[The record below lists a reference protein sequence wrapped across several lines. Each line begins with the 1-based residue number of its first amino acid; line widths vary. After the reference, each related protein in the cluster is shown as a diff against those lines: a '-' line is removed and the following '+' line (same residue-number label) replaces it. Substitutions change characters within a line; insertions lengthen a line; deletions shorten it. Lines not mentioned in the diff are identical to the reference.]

1 MDLFSLFAKIS
12 LDTSEYDNG
21 LDTAAKKLH
30 EVGKSMS
37 DTGKTL
43 TKWVTAPVA
52 GLGTAIIKTGAD
64 YEAGMS
70 KVQAISGATAAD
82 IAMLGDEAMRM
93 AAQTKFS
100 TSESAEAYQYMA
112 MAGWDAQQMVD
123 GLSGI
128 MLLAS
133 ASGESL
139 ASTSD
144 IVTDALTAFGLKASD
159 SGRFADVLA
168 AASNSANTN
177 VSMLG
182 ESFKYVAPV
191 AGAMGYSVEDV
202 SVALGLMANSG
213 IKASQAGTSLRT
225 AITNMAAPTSNMTA
239 VMKEYGISLTDADG
253 NMLSFAEIM
262 GVLRDRMGGLDEAT
276 QAAAASQLFGK
287 EAMSGM
293 LAIINAAPEDFNK
306 LTEAINNSS
315 GTTEE
320 MAAIMNDN
328 AAGAMAMLSSA
339 INVLF
344 TNLSEFLIPA
354 FTEIVRKATE
364 VVNWFNQLD
373 AGTQQ
378 LILTIA
384 GIAAVVG
391 PVLIVVGKIVSAI
404 GTIASGIGGLIGVI
418 GKAGTAVKGLF
429 AILAANPIAAVIAA
443 VAALAAGIIVLWNTN
458 EDFRNAVGAIWE
470 AIKGFFVGAWEAI
483 KAAWESAGEFFGG
496 IVNGIKGVFEGIGEF
511 LGGLFTAAWE
521 MVQGAWD
528 AAVGFFTG
536 IWDGIQGVFSVVA
549 DVLGGF
555 FSAAWNAIKAVWDT
569 VVGVFQG
576 IADEIHA
583 AFEAV
588 TGFLGDAFSAAWDL
602 ISGVWDAAVDF
613 FSGVWEGISGVFSSV
628 AEWFGGIFS
637 EAWEA
642 VTSAWDGVTE
652 FFSGVWEDITGVFSN
667 VWDTFL
673 EIGEN
678 IVNGIK
684 EGISNIW
691 GSFTGWVKE
700 KFDGFVGGVK
710 NLLGIHSPSTEFA
723 EIGKYIIDGLMGGMN
738 DKDNALSNQAAA
750 TIEVLVGAF
759 GGMTNMFSSI
769 GNNAMNALSGSLG
782 NAISGLQNRVASL
795 MTGIANA
802 AKAALKIHSPS
813 KVFAGIGENMALGLA
828 AGWEDQYSSIKRQI
842 ENGMSFAPV
851 SVGVTGN
858 YTGTYGSMGQPRQ
871 DPVSRGGDTFNFY
884 SPKALDPVSAAR
896 EMRKAKQQM
905 ALGYV

>member
-12 LDTSEYDNG
+12 LDTSEYDKG

-82 IAMLGDEAMRM
+82 MAMLGDEAMRM

-144 IVTDALTAFGLKASD
+144 IVTDALTAFGLKAGN

-239 VMKEYGISLTDADG
+239 VMEEYGISLTDADG

-443 VAALAAGIIVLWNTN
+443 VAALAAGIVVLWNTN

-496 IVNGIKGVFEGIGEF
+496 IIDGIKGAFEGIGEF

-521 MVQGAWD
+521 AVKGAWE
-528 AAVGFFTG
+528 AAVDFFSG
-536 IWDGIQGVFSVVA
+536 VWAGIQGVFSAVA

-555 FSAAWNAIKAVWDT
+555 FSAAWEAVTAIWSAAVSFFT
-569 VVGVFQG
+569 EIGNG
-576 IADEIHA
+576 IQSV
-583 AFEAV
+583 FEAV
-588 TGFLGDAFSAAWDL
+588 TGFLGDVFSAAWD
-602 ISGVWDAAVDF
+602 AV
-613 FSGVWEGISGVFSSV
+613 SGVWEAATGF
-628 AEWFGGIFS
+628 FGGIWDNIKVTAS
-637 EAWEA
+637 KAADSIGGSLKKAWEA
-642 VTSAWDGVTE
+642 VKGVWNGAVS
-652 FFSGVWEDITGVFSN
+652 FFSGIAGN
-667 VWDTFL
+667 IINTFTSL
-673 EIGEN
+673 PSKFLSIGGD
-678 IVNGIK
+678 IVNGLK
-684 EGISNIW
+684 NGIANAWS
-691 GSFTGWVKE
+691 SFIGWLNDK
-700 KFDGFVGGVK
+700 VGGIVNGVK
-710 NLLGIHSPSTEFA
+710 AMLGIHSPST
-723 EIGKYIIDGLMGGMN
+723 
-738 DKDNALSNQAAA
+738 
-750 TIEVLVGAF
+750 
-759 GGMTNMFSSI
+759 
-769 GNNAMNALSGSLG
+769 
-782 NAISGLQNRVASL
+782 
-795 MTGIANA
+795 
-802 AKAALKIHSPS
+802 
-813 KVFAGIGENMALGLA
+813 VFAGIGENMALGLA
-828 AGWEDQYSSIKRQI
+828 AGWDDQYSGIKRQI
-842 ENGMSFAPV
+842 ENGLSFAPV

-858 YTGTYGSMGQPRQ
+858 YTRTDGGIGGQAPQ
-871 DPVSRGGDTFNFY
+871 NPVSRGGDTFNFY

-896 EMRKAKQQM
+896 EMRKARQQM

>member
-12 LDTSEYDNG
+12 LDTSEYDKG

-82 IAMLGDEAMRM
+82 MAMLGDEAMRM

-202 SVALGLMANSG
+202 SIALGLMANSG

-239 VMKEYGISLTDADG
+239 VMEEYGISLTDADG

-306 LTEAINNSS
+306 LTDAINNSS

-418 GKAGTAVKGLF
+418 GKAGTAVKWLF

-443 VAALAAGIIVLWNTN
+443 VAALVAGIIVLWNTN

-483 KAAWESAGEFFGG
+483 KAAWESAGDFFGS
-496 IVNGIKGVFEGIGEF
+496 IIDGIKGSFEGIGEF
-511 LGGLFTAAWE
+511 LGGLFTSAWE
-521 MVQGAWD
+521 LVQGAWD
-528 AAVGFFTG
+528 VAVGFFTEIG
-536 IWDGIQGVFSVVA
+536 NGIQSVFESV
-549 DVLGGF
+549 
-555 FSAAWNAIKAVWDT
+555 SS
-569 VVGVFQG
+569 
-576 IADEIHA
+576 
-583 AFEAV
+583 
-588 TGFLGDAFSAAWDL
+588 FLGEAFSAAWDVV
-602 ISGVWDAAVDF
+602 SGIWEAATDF
-613 FSGVWEGISGVFSSV
+613 
-628 AEWFGGIFS
+628 FGGIWDNIKGTAS
-637 EAWEA
+637 KAADSISVALKKAWEA
-642 VTSAWDGVTE
+642 VKVAWNGAIS
-652 FFSGVWEDITGVFSN
+652 FFTGISGKIVGAFTDLPSK
-667 VWDTFL
+667 FL
-673 EIGEN
+673 SIGGN

-684 EGISNIW
+684 NGIANAW
-691 GSFTGWVKE
+691 NSFIGWLNDK
-700 KFDGFVGGVK
+700 VGGIVSGVK
-710 NLLGIHSPSTEFA
+710 NMLGIHSPST
-723 EIGKYIIDGLMGGMN
+723 
-738 DKDNALSNQAAA
+738 
-750 TIEVLVGAF
+750 
-759 GGMTNMFSSI
+759 
-769 GNNAMNALSGSLG
+769 
-782 NAISGLQNRVASL
+782 
-795 MTGIANA
+795 
-802 AKAALKIHSPS
+802 
-813 KVFAGIGENMALGLA
+813 VFAGIGENMALGLA
-828 AGWEDQYSSIKRQI
+828 AGWEDQYSGIKRQI

-851 SVGVTGN
+851 SVGVTGD
-858 YTGTYGSMGQPRQ
+858 YTGTYGSMKQTKQ
-871 DPVSRGGDTFNFY
+871 NLVSRGGDTFNFY

>member
-12 LDTSEYDNG
+12 LDTSEYDKG

-306 LTEAINNSS
+306 LTDAINNSS

-328 AAGAMAMLSSA
+328 AAGSMAMLSSA

-384 GIAAVVG
+384 GIAAVAG

-404 GTIASGIGGLIGVI
+404 GTIVSGIGGLIGVI
-418 GKAGTAVKGLF
+418 GKAGTAVSTIGSVAGTVIGAIISGLQ
-429 AILAANPIAAVIAA
+429 ALWAAMLANPFTAIIAIVGAL
-443 VAALAAGIIVLWNTN
+443 VAALVVLWNTN

-496 IVNGIKGVFEGIGEF
+496 IVNGIKGAFEGIGEF

-521 MVQGAWD
+521 MVRGAWD
-528 AAVGFFTG
+528 VAVGFFTEIG
-536 IWDGIQGVFSVVA
+536 TGIQSV
-549 DVLGGF
+549 
-555 FSAAWNAIKAVWDT
+555 
-569 VVGVFQG
+569 
-576 IADEIHA
+576 
-583 AFEAV
+583 FEAV
-588 TGFLGDAFSAAWDL
+588 SSFLGEAFSAAWDVV
-602 ISGVWDAAVDF
+602 SGIWEAATGF
-613 FSGVWEGISGVFSSV
+613 
-628 AEWFGGIFS
+628 FGGIWDNIKGTAS
-637 EAWEA
+637 KAADSIGGALKKAWEA
-642 VTSAWDGVTE
+642 VKGAWNGAIS
-652 FFSGVWEDITGVFSN
+652 FFTGIAGKIVG
-667 VWDTFL
+667 TFTDL
-673 EIGEN
+673 PSKFLSIGSN

-684 EGISNIW
+684 NGISNAW
-691 GSFTGWVKE
+691 SSFMNWLNGK
-700 KFDGFVGGVK
+700 VGGIVQGVK
-710 NLLGIHSPSTEFA
+710 NMLGIHSPST
-723 EIGKYIIDGLMGGMN
+723 
-738 DKDNALSNQAAA
+738 
-750 TIEVLVGAF
+750 
-759 GGMTNMFSSI
+759 
-769 GNNAMNALSGSLG
+769 
-782 NAISGLQNRVASL
+782 
-795 MTGIANA
+795 
-802 AKAALKIHSPS
+802 
-813 KVFAGIGENMALGLA
+813 VFAGIGENMALGLA

>member
-12 LDTSEYDNG
+12 LDTSEYDKG

-82 IAMLGDEAMRM
+82 MAMLGDEAMRM

-144 IVTDALTAFGLKASD
+144 IVTDALTAFGLKAGD

-239 VMKEYGISLTDADG
+239 VMEEYGISLTDADG

-443 VAALAAGIIVLWNTN
+443 VAALAAGIVVLWNTN

-496 IVNGIKGVFEGIGEF
+496 IIDGIKGAFEGIGEF

-521 MVQGAWD
+521 AVKGAGE
-528 AAVGFFTG
+528 AAVDFFSG
-536 IWDGIQGVFSVVA
+536 VWAGIQGVFSAVA

-555 FSAAWNAIKAVWDT
+555 FSAAWEAVTAIWSAAVSFFT
-569 VVGVFQG
+569 EIGNG
-576 IADEIHA
+576 IQSV
-583 AFEAV
+583 FEAV
-588 TGFLGDAFSAAWDL
+588 TGFLGDVFSAAWD
-602 ISGVWDAAVDF
+602 AV
-613 FSGVWEGISGVFSSV
+613 SGVWEAATGF
-628 AEWFGGIFS
+628 FGGIWDNIKVTAS
-637 EAWEA
+637 KAADSIGGSLKKAWEA
-642 VTSAWDGVTE
+642 VKGVWNGAVS
-652 FFSGVWEDITGVFSN
+652 FFSGIAGN
-667 VWDTFL
+667 IINTFTSL
-673 EIGEN
+673 PSKFLSIGGD
-678 IVNGIK
+678 IVNGLK
-684 EGISNIW
+684 NGIANAWS
-691 GSFTGWVKE
+691 SFIGWLNDK
-700 KFDGFVGGVK
+700 VGGIVNGVK
-710 NLLGIHSPSTEFA
+710 AMLGIHSPST
-723 EIGKYIIDGLMGGMN
+723 
-738 DKDNALSNQAAA
+738 
-750 TIEVLVGAF
+750 
-759 GGMTNMFSSI
+759 
-769 GNNAMNALSGSLG
+769 
-782 NAISGLQNRVASL
+782 
-795 MTGIANA
+795 
-802 AKAALKIHSPS
+802 
-813 KVFAGIGENMALGLA
+813 VFAGIGENMALGLA
-828 AGWEDQYSSIKRQI
+828 AGWDDQYSGIKRQI
-842 ENGMSFAPV
+842 ENGLSFAPV

-858 YTGTYGSMGQPRQ
+858 YTRTDGGIGGQAPQ
-871 DPVSRGGDTFNFY
+871 NPVSRGGDTFNFY

-896 EMRKAKQQM
+896 EMRKARQQM

>member
-12 LDTSEYDNG
+12 LDTSEYDKG

-30 EVGKSMS
+30 EVGKSMF

-64 YEAGMS
+64 YEASMS

-82 IAMLGDEAMRM
+82 MAMLGDEAMRM

-144 IVTDALTAFGLKASD
+144 IVTDALTAFGLKAGD

-182 ESFKYVAPV
+182 ESFKYVAPM
-191 AGAMGYSVEDV
+191 AGALGYSVEDT
-202 SVALGLMANSG
+202 SIALGLMANSG
-213 IKASQAGTSLRT
+213 IKSSQAGTTLRSALTRLISPSKDAAT
-225 AITNMAAPTSNMTA
+225 AME
-239 VMKEYGISLTDADG
+239 EYGISMQNTDGSTKTLMEVMEMLRGSFGDMGIEITTADG
-253 NMLSFAEIM
+253 ELKNYSQIMEEVKTKTGEGSSELDRLAAISKIFGQEAMPGMLS
-262 GVLRDRMGGLDEAT
+262 
-276 QAAAASQLFGK
+276 
-287 EAMSGM
+287 
-293 LAIINAAPEDFNK
+293 IIQSAPEDFNK
-306 LTEAINNSS
+306 LTEAIYNSS

-373 AGTQQ
+373 AGTQH

-443 VAALAAGIIVLWNTN
+443 VAALAAGIVVLWNTN

-483 KAAWESAGEFFGG
+483 KAAWESAGDFFGG
-496 IVNGIKGVFEGIGEF
+496 IIDGIKGAFEGIGEF
-511 LGGLFTAAWE
+511 LGGLFTSAWE
-521 MVQGAWD
+521 LVQGAWNV
-528 AAVGFFTG
+528 AVGFFTEIG
-536 IWDGIQGVFSVVA
+536 NGIQSV
-549 DVLGGF
+549 
-555 FSAAWNAIKAVWDT
+555 
-569 VVGVFQG
+569 
-576 IADEIHA
+576 
-583 AFEAV
+583 FEAV
-588 TGFLGDAFSAAWDL
+588 TGFLGDVFSAAWD
-602 ISGVWDAAVDF
+602 VV
-613 FSGVWEGISGVFSSV
+613 SGVWEAATGF
-628 AEWFGGIFS
+628 FGGIWDNIKGTAS
-637 EAWEA
+637 KAADSIGGSLKKAWEA
-642 VTSAWDGVTE
+642 VKGVWNGAVS
-652 FFSGVWEDITGVFSN
+652 FFSGIAGN
-667 VWDTFL
+667 IINTFTSL
-673 EIGEN
+673 PSKFLSVGGD
-678 IVNGIK
+678 IVNGLK
-684 EGISNIW
+684 NGIANAWS
-691 GSFTGWVKE
+691 SFIGWLNDK
-700 KFDGFVGGVK
+700 VGGIVNGVK
-710 NLLGIHSPSTEFA
+710 AMLGIHSPST
-723 EIGKYIIDGLMGGMN
+723 
-738 DKDNALSNQAAA
+738 
-750 TIEVLVGAF
+750 
-759 GGMTNMFSSI
+759 
-769 GNNAMNALSGSLG
+769 
-782 NAISGLQNRVASL
+782 
-795 MTGIANA
+795 
-802 AKAALKIHSPS
+802 
-813 KVFAGIGENMALGLA
+813 VFAGIGENMALGLA
-828 AGWEDQYSSIKRQI
+828 AGWEDQYSSIKKKI
-842 ENGMSFAPV
+842 EGGMDFAPV

-858 YTGTYGSMGQPRQ
+858 YTGTYGGMGGQTPQ
-871 DPVSRGGDTFNFY
+871 NPVSRGGDTFNFY

>member
-12 LDTSEYDNG
+12 LDTSEYDKG

-82 IAMLGDEAMRM
+82 MAMLGDEAMRM

-144 IVTDALTAFGLKASD
+144 IVTDALTAFGLKAED

-404 GTIASGIGGLIGVI
+404 GTIASGIGALIGVI

-443 VAALAAGIIVLWNTN
+443 VAALAAGIVVLWNTN

-483 KAAWESAGEFFGG
+483 KAAWESAGDFFGG
-496 IVNGIKGVFEGIGEF
+496 IIDGIKGAFEGIGEF
-511 LGGLFTAAWE
+511 LGGLFTSAWE
-521 MVQGAWD
+521 LVHGAWD
-528 AAVGFFTG
+528 VAVGFFTEIG
-536 IWDGIQGVFSVVA
+536 TGIQSV
-549 DVLGGF
+549 
-555 FSAAWNAIKAVWDT
+555 
-569 VVGVFQG
+569 
-576 IADEIHA
+576 
-583 AFEAV
+583 FEAV
-588 TGFLGDAFSAAWDL
+588 SSFLGEAFSAAWD
-602 ISGVWDAAVDF
+602 VV
-613 FSGVWEGISGVFSSV
+613 SGVWEAATGF
-628 AEWFGGIFS
+628 FGGIWDNIKGAAS
-637 EAWEA
+637 KAADSIGGALKKAWEA
-642 VTSAWDGVTE
+642 VKGVWNGAVS
-652 FFSGVWEDITGVFSN
+652 FFSGIAGN
-667 VWDTFL
+667 IINTFTSL
-673 EIGEN
+673 PSKFLSIGGD
-678 IVNGIK
+678 IVNGLK
-684 EGISNIW
+684 NGITNAWS
-691 GSFTGWVKE
+691 SFIGWLNDK
-700 KFDGFVGGVK
+700 VGGIVNGVK
-710 NLLGIHSPSTEFA
+710 AMLGIHSPST
-723 EIGKYIIDGLMGGMN
+723 
-738 DKDNALSNQAAA
+738 
-750 TIEVLVGAF
+750 
-759 GGMTNMFSSI
+759 
-769 GNNAMNALSGSLG
+769 
-782 NAISGLQNRVASL
+782 
-795 MTGIANA
+795 
-802 AKAALKIHSPS
+802 
-813 KVFAGIGENMALGLA
+813 VFAGIGENMALGLA
-828 AGWEDQYSSIKRQI
+828 AGWEDQYSSIKRKI
-842 ENGMSFAPV
+842 EGGMDFAPV
-851 SVGVTGN
+851 SVGVTGS
-858 YTGTYGSMGQPRQ
+858 YTGAYAGQAQ
-871 DPVSRGGDTFNFY
+871 QNLASRGGDTFNFY

>member
-1 MDLFSLFAKIS
+1 MDLFSLFARIS
-12 LDTSEYDNG
+12 LDTSEYDKG

-82 IAMLGDEAMRM
+82 MAMLGDEAMRM

-202 SVALGLMANSG
+202 SIALGLMANSG

-239 VMKEYGISLTDADG
+239 VMEEYGISLTDADG

-306 LTEAINNSS
+306 LTDAINNSS

-429 AILAANPIAAVIAA
+429 AILAAIPIAAVIAA
-443 VAALAAGIIVLWNTN
+443 VAALAAGIVVLWNTN

-483 KAAWESAGEFFGG
+483 KAAWGSAGDFFGG
-496 IVNGIKGVFEGIGEF
+496 IIDGIKGAFEGVGEF

-521 MVQGAWD
+521 MVRGAWD
-528 AAVGFFTG
+528 VAVGFFTEIG
-536 IWDGIQGVFSVVA
+536 NGIQSV
-549 DVLGGF
+549 
-555 FSAAWNAIKAVWDT
+555 
-569 VVGVFQG
+569 
-576 IADEIHA
+576 
-583 AFEAV
+583 FEAV
-588 TGFLGDAFSAAWDL
+588 SSFLGEAFSTAWEL
-602 ISGVWDAAVDF
+602 ISGIWSAAVDF
-613 FSGVWEGISGVFSSV
+613 FSGVWEGISGVFGSV
-628 AEWFGGIFS
+628 VEFFDGIFS
-637 EAWEA
+637 EAWNA
-642 VTSAWDGVTE
+642 ITSVWDGATE
-652 FFSGVWEDITGVFSN
+652 FFGGVWESITGVFSN
-667 VWDTFL
+667 VWDHFL
-673 EIGEN
+673 SIGSD

-684 EGISNIW
+684 DGIAGAW
-691 GSFTGWVKE
+691 GSFWSWLSGK
-700 KFDGFVGGVK
+700 VGGIVDGVK
-710 NLLGIHSPSTEFA
+710 SMLGIHSPST
-723 EIGKYIIDGLMGGMN
+723 
-738 DKDNALSNQAAA
+738 
-750 TIEVLVGAF
+750 
-759 GGMTNMFSSI
+759 
-769 GNNAMNALSGSLG
+769 
-782 NAISGLQNRVASL
+782 
-795 MTGIANA
+795 
-802 AKAALKIHSPS
+802 
-813 KVFAGIGENMALGLA
+813 VFAGIGENMALGLA
-828 AGWEDQYSSIKRQI
+828 AGWNDQYSSIKRKI
-842 ENGMSFAPV
+842 EGGMNFAPV
-851 SVGVTGN
+851 SMGVTGN
-858 YTGTYGSMGQPRQ
+858 YTGTYSGMGQTQ
-871 DPVSRGGDTFNFY
+871 QNHLSRGGDTFNFY

-896 EMRKAKQQM
+896 EMHKAKQRM
-905 ALGYV
+905 ALVYV

>member
-12 LDTSEYDNG
+12 LDTSEYDKG

-82 IAMLGDEAMRM
+82 MAMLGDEAMRM

-144 IVTDALTAFGLKASD
+144 IVTDALTAFGLKAGD

-239 VMKEYGISLTDADG
+239 VMEEYGISLTDADG

-443 VAALAAGIIVLWNTN
+443 VAALAAGIVVLWNTN

-496 IVNGIKGVFEGIGEF
+496 IIDGIKGAFEGIGEF

-521 MVQGAWD
+521 AVKGAWE
-528 AAVGFFTG
+528 AAVDFFSG
-536 IWDGIQGVFSVVA
+536 VWAGIQGVFSAVA

-555 FSAAWNAIKAVWDT
+555 FSAAWEAVTAIWSAAVSFFT
-569 VVGVFQG
+569 EIGNG
-576 IADEIHA
+576 IQSV
-583 AFEAV
+583 FEAV
-588 TGFLGDAFSAAWDL
+588 TGFLGDVFSAAWD
-602 ISGVWDAAVDF
+602 AV
-613 FSGVWEGISGVFSSV
+613 SGVWEAATGF
-628 AEWFGGIFS
+628 FGGIWDNIKVTAS
-637 EAWEA
+637 KAADSIGGSLKKAWEA
-642 VTSAWDGVTE
+642 VKGVWNGAVS
-652 FFSGVWEDITGVFSN
+652 FFSGIAGN
-667 VWDTFL
+667 IINTFTSL
-673 EIGEN
+673 PSKFLSIGGD
-678 IVNGIK
+678 IVNGLK
-684 EGISNIW
+684 NGIANAWS
-691 GSFTGWVKE
+691 SFIGWLNDK
-700 KFDGFVGGVK
+700 VGGIVNGVK
-710 NLLGIHSPSTEFA
+710 AMLGIHSPST
-723 EIGKYIIDGLMGGMN
+723 
-738 DKDNALSNQAAA
+738 
-750 TIEVLVGAF
+750 
-759 GGMTNMFSSI
+759 
-769 GNNAMNALSGSLG
+769 
-782 NAISGLQNRVASL
+782 
-795 MTGIANA
+795 
-802 AKAALKIHSPS
+802 
-813 KVFAGIGENMALGLA
+813 VFAGIGENMALGLA
-828 AGWEDQYSSIKRQI
+828 AGWDDQYSGIKRQI
-842 ENGMSFAPV
+842 ENGLSFAPV

-858 YTGTYGSMGQPRQ
+858 YTRTDGGIGGQAPQ
-871 DPVSRGGDTFNFY
+871 NPVSRGGDTFNFY

-896 EMRKAKQQM
+896 EMRKARQQM

>member
-12 LDTSEYDNG
+12 LDTSEYDKG
-21 LDTAAKKLH
+21 LDTAAEKLH

-82 IAMLGDEAMRM
+82 MAMLGDEAMRM

-191 AGAMGYSVEDV
+191 AEAMGYSVEDV
-202 SVALGLMANSG
+202 SIALGLMANSG

-306 LTEAINNSS
+306 LTESINNSS

-320 MAAIMNDN
+320 MAAIMNGN

-373 AGTQQ
+373 AGIQQ

-418 GKAGTAVKGLF
+418 GKSGTAVKGLF

-443 VAALAAGIIVLWNTN
+443 VAALAAGIVVLWNTN
-458 EDFRNAVGAIWE
+458 EDFRNAVGSIWE

-483 KAAWESAGEFFGG
+483 KAAWESAGDFFGG
-496 IVNGIKGVFEGIGEF
+496 IIDGIKGAFEGVGEF

-521 MVQGAWD
+521 MVRGAWD
-528 AAVGFFTG
+528 VAVGFFTEIG
-536 IWDGIQGVFSVVA
+536 NGIQSV
-549 DVLGGF
+549 
-555 FSAAWNAIKAVWDT
+555 
-569 VVGVFQG
+569 
-576 IADEIHA
+576 
-583 AFEAV
+583 FEAV
-588 TGFLGDAFSAAWDL
+588 SSFLGEAFSAAWDVV
-602 ISGVWDAAVDF
+602 SGIWEAATGF
-613 FSGVWEGISGVFSSV
+613 
-628 AEWFGGIFS
+628 FGGIWDNIKGTAS
-637 EAWEA
+637 KAADSIGGALKKAWEA
-642 VTSAWDGVTE
+642 VKGAWNGAIS
-652 FFSGVWEDITGVFSN
+652 FFTGIAGKIVG
-667 VWDTFL
+667 TFTDL
-673 EIGEN
+673 PSKFLSIGGN

-684 EGISNIW
+684 NGIANAW
-691 GSFTGWVKE
+691 NSFIGWLNDK
-700 KFDGFVGGVK
+700 VGGIVSGVK
-710 NLLGIHSPSTEFA
+710 NMLGIHSPST
-723 EIGKYIIDGLMGGMN
+723 
-738 DKDNALSNQAAA
+738 
-750 TIEVLVGAF
+750 
-759 GGMTNMFSSI
+759 
-769 GNNAMNALSGSLG
+769 
-782 NAISGLQNRVASL
+782 
-795 MTGIANA
+795 
-802 AKAALKIHSPS
+802 
-813 KVFAGIGENMALGLA
+813 VFAGIGENMALGLA
-828 AGWEDQYSSIKRQI
+828 AGWEDKYSSIKRKI
-842 ENGMSFAPV
+842 EGGMDFAPV
-851 SVGVTGN
+851 FVGVTGN
-858 YTGTYGSMGQPRQ
+858 YTGTYGGMGGQTPQ
-871 DPVSRGGDTFNFY
+871 NPVSRGGDTFNFY

>member
-1 MDLFSLFAKIS
+1 LDLFSLFARIS
-12 LDTSEYDNG
+12 LDTSEYDKG

-82 IAMLGDEAMRM
+82 MAMLGDEAMRM

-202 SVALGLMANSG
+202 SIALGLMANSG

-239 VMKEYGISLTDADG
+239 VMEEYGISLTDADG

-306 LTEAINNSS
+306 LTDAINNSS

-443 VAALAAGIIVLWNTN
+443 VAALAAGIVVLWNTN

-483 KAAWESAGEFFGG
+483 KAAWGSAGDFFGG
-496 IVNGIKGVFEGIGEF
+496 IIDGIKGAFEGVGEF

-521 MVQGAWD
+521 MVRGAWD
-528 AAVGFFTG
+528 VAVGFFTEIG
-536 IWDGIQGVFSVVA
+536 NGIQSV
-549 DVLGGF
+549 
-555 FSAAWNAIKAVWDT
+555 
-569 VVGVFQG
+569 
-576 IADEIHA
+576 
-583 AFEAV
+583 FEAV
-588 TGFLGDAFSAAWDL
+588 SSFLGEAFSTAWEL
-602 ISGVWDAAVDF
+602 ISGIWSAAVDF
-613 FSGVWEGISGVFSSV
+613 FSGVWEGISGVFGSV
-628 AEWFGGIFS
+628 VEFFDGIFS
-637 EAWEA
+637 EAWNA
-642 VTSAWDGVTE
+642 ITSVWDGATE
-652 FFSGVWEDITGVFSN
+652 FFGGVWESITGVFSN
-667 VWDTFL
+667 VWDHFL
-673 EIGEN
+673 SIGSD

-684 EGISNIW
+684 DGIAGAW
-691 GSFTGWVKE
+691 GSFWSWLSGK
-700 KFDGFVGGVK
+700 VGGIVDGVK
-710 NLLGIHSPSTEFA
+710 SMLGIHSPST
-723 EIGKYIIDGLMGGMN
+723 
-738 DKDNALSNQAAA
+738 
-750 TIEVLVGAF
+750 
-759 GGMTNMFSSI
+759 
-769 GNNAMNALSGSLG
+769 
-782 NAISGLQNRVASL
+782 
-795 MTGIANA
+795 
-802 AKAALKIHSPS
+802 
-813 KVFAGIGENMALGLA
+813 VFAGIGENMALGLA
-828 AGWEDQYSSIKRQI
+828 AGWNDQYSSIKRKI
-842 ENGMSFAPV
+842 EGGMNFAPV
-851 SVGVTGN
+851 SMGVTGN
-858 YTGTYGSMGQPRQ
+858 YTGTYSGMGQTQ
-871 DPVSRGGDTFNFY
+871 QNHLSRGGDTFNFY

-896 EMRKAKQQM
+896 EMHKAKQRM
-905 ALGYV
+905 ALVYV

>member
-1 MDLFSLFAKIS
+1 MDLFSLFARIS
-12 LDTSEYDNG
+12 LDTSEYDKG

-82 IAMLGDEAMRM
+82 MAMLGDEAMRM

-202 SVALGLMANSG
+202 SIALGLMANSG

-239 VMKEYGISLTDADG
+239 VMEEYGISLTDADG

-306 LTEAINNSS
+306 LTDAINNSS

-443 VAALAAGIIVLWNTN
+443 VAALAAGIVVLWNTN

-483 KAAWESAGEFFGG
+483 KAAWGSAGDFFGG
-496 IVNGIKGVFEGIGEF
+496 IIDGIKGAFEGVGEF

-521 MVQGAWD
+521 MVRGAWD
-528 AAVGFFTG
+528 VAVGFFTEIG
-536 IWDGIQGVFSVVA
+536 NGIQSV
-549 DVLGGF
+549 
-555 FSAAWNAIKAVWDT
+555 
-569 VVGVFQG
+569 
-576 IADEIHA
+576 
-583 AFEAV
+583 FEAV
-588 TGFLGDAFSAAWDL
+588 SSFLGEAFSTAWEL
-602 ISGVWDAAVDF
+602 ISGIWSAAVDF
-613 FSGVWEGISGVFSSV
+613 FSGVWEGISGVFGSV
-628 AEWFGGIFS
+628 VEFFDGIFS
-637 EAWEA
+637 EAWNA
-642 VTSAWDGVTE
+642 ITSVWDGATE
-652 FFSGVWEDITGVFSN
+652 FFGGVWESITGVFSN
-667 VWDTFL
+667 VWDHFL
-673 EIGEN
+673 SIGSD

-684 EGISNIW
+684 DGIAGAW
-691 GSFTGWVKE
+691 GSFWSWLSGK
-700 KFDGFVGGVK
+700 VGGIVDGVK
-710 NLLGIHSPSTEFA
+710 SMLGIHSPST
-723 EIGKYIIDGLMGGMN
+723 
-738 DKDNALSNQAAA
+738 
-750 TIEVLVGAF
+750 
-759 GGMTNMFSSI
+759 
-769 GNNAMNALSGSLG
+769 
-782 NAISGLQNRVASL
+782 
-795 MTGIANA
+795 
-802 AKAALKIHSPS
+802 
-813 KVFAGIGENMALGLA
+813 VFAGIGENMALGLA
-828 AGWEDQYSSIKRQI
+828 AGWNDQYSSIKRKI
-842 ENGMSFAPV
+842 EGGMNFAPV
-851 SVGVTGN
+851 SMGVTGN
-858 YTGTYGSMGQPRQ
+858 YTGTYSGMGQTQ
-871 DPVSRGGDTFNFY
+871 QNHLSRGGDTFNFY

-896 EMRKAKQQM
+896 EMHKAKQRM
-905 ALGYV
+905 ALVYV

>member
-1 MDLFSLFAKIS
+1 MNLFELFARIS
-12 LDTSEYDNG
+12 LDTSEYESG
-21 LDTAAKKLH
+21 LDSAAQKFKDA
-30 EVGKSMS
+30 GKSIS
-37 DTGKTL
+37 DAGGFL
-43 TKWVTAPVA
+43 TKAVTLPVA

-82 IAMLGDEAMRM
+82 MEMLGDEAMRM
-93 AAQTKFS
+93 AAQTEFS

-144 IVTDALTAFGLKASD
+144 IVTDALTAFGLKAGD

-191 AGAMGYSVEDV
+191 AGAMGYSVEDI
-202 SVALGLMANSG
+202 SIALGLMANSG
-213 IKASQAGTSLRT
+213 IKASQAGTSLRS
-225 AITNMAAPTSNMTA
+225 AITNMASPTKNMA
-239 VMKEYGISLTDADG
+239 MVMDKYGISLTDADG
-253 NMLSFAEIM
+253 KMLSFAEIM
-262 GVLRDRMGGLDEAT
+262 GVLREKMGGLDEAT
-276 QAAAASQLFGK
+276 QASAAAMLFGK

-293 LAIINAAPEDFNK
+293 LAIINASPEDFNK

-344 TNLSEFLIPA
+344 TNLSKFLIPA

-404 GTIASGIGGLIGVI
+404 GAIVSGIGTLISVV
-418 GKAGTAVKGLF
+418 GKAGGAISGLF
-429 AILAANPIAAVIAA
+429 SILAANPIVAVIAA
-443 VAALAAGIIVLWNTN
+443 VAALTAGIIVLWNTN
-458 EDFRNAVGAIWE
+458 EDFRNAVGAIWD

-483 KAAWESAGEFFGG
+483 KAAWGAAAEFFGG
-496 IVNGIKGVFEGIGEF
+496 IASGIKEVFEGIGEF

-521 MVQGAWD
+521 TVKGAWE
-528 AAVGFFTG
+528 AAVDFFSG
-536 IWDGIQGVFSVVA
+536 VWEGIQGVFSVVA

-555 FSAAWNAIKAVWDT
+555 FSAAWEAVTSIWSAAVSFFT
-569 VVGVFQG
+569 EIGNGIQSVF
-576 IADEIHA
+576 ES
-583 AFEAV
+583 V
-588 TGFLGDAFSAAWDL
+588 TGFLGDAFSAAWD
-602 ISGVWDAAVDF
+602 VV
-613 FSGVWEGISGVFSSV
+613 SGVWEAAVGFFSVIWDGISSAGAAA
-628 AEWFGGIFS
+628 AEVIGGALAG
-637 EAWEA
+637 AWEA
-642 VTSAWDGVTE
+642 ITSVWQGALG
-652 FFSGVWEDITGVFSN
+652 FFSGIYSDIVGVFSN
-667 VWDTFL
+667 ILSDFLSIGGNIVKGIWDGVSGAWDGFMSWL
-673 EIGEN
+673 NGKVGG
-678 IVNGIK
+678 IVNG
-684 EGISNIW
+684 
-691 GSFTGWVKE
+691 VKAM
-700 KFDGFVGGVK
+700 
-710 NLLGIHSPSTEFA
+710 LGIHSPST
-723 EIGKYIIDGLMGGMN
+723 
-738 DKDNALSNQAAA
+738 
-750 TIEVLVGAF
+750 
-759 GGMTNMFSSI
+759 
-769 GNNAMNALSGSLG
+769 
-782 NAISGLQNRVASL
+782 
-795 MTGIANA
+795 
-802 AKAALKIHSPS
+802 
-813 KVFAGIGENMALGLA
+813 VFAGIGENMALGLA
-828 AGWEDQYSSIKRQI
+828 VGWDDQYSGIKRQI
-842 ENGMSFAPV
+842 ENGLSFAPV

-858 YTGTYGSMGQPRQ
+858 YTGTYSGLGGQAQ
-871 DPVSRGGDTFNFY
+871 QNPVSRGGDTFNFY

-905 ALGYV
+905 ALGYM

>member
-12 LDTSEYDNG
+12 LDTSEYESG
-21 LDTAAKKLH
+21 LDSAAQKFKDA
-30 EVGKSMS
+30 GKSIS
-37 DTGKTL
+37 DAGGFL
-43 TKWVTAPVA
+43 TKAVTLPVA

-82 IAMLGDEAMRM
+82 MEMLGDEAMRM

-112 MAGWDAQQMVD
+112 MASWDAQQMVD

-306 LTEAINNSS
+306 LTESINNSS

-443 VAALAAGIIVLWNTN
+443 VAALAAGIVVLWNTN

-483 KAAWESAGEFFGG
+483 KAVWESAGDFFGG
-496 IVNGIKGVFEGIGEF
+496 IIDGIKGSFEGIGEF
-511 LGGLFTAAWE
+511 LGGLFTSAWE
-521 MVQGAWD
+521 LVQGAWNV
-528 AAVGFFTG
+528 AVGFFTEIG
-536 IWDGIQGVFSVVA
+536 NGIQSV
-549 DVLGGF
+549 
-555 FSAAWNAIKAVWDT
+555 
-569 VVGVFQG
+569 
-576 IADEIHA
+576 
-583 AFEAV
+583 FEAV
-588 TGFLGDAFSAAWDL
+588 TGFLGDVFSAAWD
-602 ISGVWDAAVDF
+602 VV
-613 FSGVWEGISGVFSSV
+613 SGVWEAATGF
-628 AEWFGGIFS
+628 FGGIWDNIKGTAS
-637 EAWEA
+637 KAADSIGGSLKKAWEA
-642 VTSAWDGVTE
+642 VKGVWNGAVS
-652 FFSGVWEDITGVFSN
+652 FFSGIAGN
-667 VWDTFL
+667 IINTFTSL
-673 EIGEN
+673 PSKFLSVGGD
-678 IVNGIK
+678 IVNGLK
-684 EGISNIW
+684 NGIANAWS
-691 GSFTGWVKE
+691 SFIGWLNDK
-700 KFDGFVGGVK
+700 VGGIVNGVK
-710 NLLGIHSPSTEFA
+710 AMLGIHSPST
-723 EIGKYIIDGLMGGMN
+723 
-738 DKDNALSNQAAA
+738 
-750 TIEVLVGAF
+750 
-759 GGMTNMFSSI
+759 
-769 GNNAMNALSGSLG
+769 
-782 NAISGLQNRVASL
+782 
-795 MTGIANA
+795 
-802 AKAALKIHSPS
+802 
-813 KVFAGIGENMALGLA
+813 VFAGIGENMALGLA
-828 AGWEDQYSSIKRQI
+828 AGWEDQYSSIKKKI
-842 ENGMSFAPV
+842 EGGMDFAPV

-858 YTGTYGSMGQPRQ
+858 YTGTYGGMGGQTPQ
-871 DPVSRGGDTFNFY
+871 NPVSRGGDTFNFY

>member
-1 MDLFSLFAKIS
+1 LDLFSLFARIS
-12 LDTSEYDNG
+12 LDTSEYDKG

-82 IAMLGDEAMRM
+82 MAMLGDEAMRM

-202 SVALGLMANSG
+202 SIALGLMANSG

-239 VMKEYGISLTDADG
+239 VMEEYGISLTDADG

-306 LTEAINNSS
+306 LTDAINNSS

-443 VAALAAGIIVLWNTN
+443 VAALAAGIVVLWNTN

-483 KAAWESAGEFFGG
+483 KAAWVSAGDFFGG
-496 IVNGIKGVFEGIGEF
+496 IIDGIKGAFEGVGEF

-521 MVQGAWD
+521 MVRGAWD
-528 AAVGFFTG
+528 VAVGFFTEIG
-536 IWDGIQGVFSVVA
+536 NGIQSV
-549 DVLGGF
+549 
-555 FSAAWNAIKAVWDT
+555 
-569 VVGVFQG
+569 
-576 IADEIHA
+576 
-583 AFEAV
+583 FEAV
-588 TGFLGDAFSAAWDL
+588 SSFLGEAFSTAWEL
-602 ISGVWDAAVDF
+602 ISGIWSAAVDF
-613 FSGVWEGISGVFSSV
+613 FSGVWEGISGVFGSV
-628 AEWFGGIFS
+628 VEFFDGIFS
-637 EAWEA
+637 EAWNA
-642 VTSAWDGVTE
+642 ITSVWDGATE
-652 FFSGVWEDITGVFSN
+652 FFGGVWESITGVFSN
-667 VWDTFL
+667 VWDHFL
-673 EIGEN
+673 SIGSD

-684 EGISNIW
+684 DGIAGAW
-691 GSFTGWVKE
+691 GSFWSWLSGK
-700 KFDGFVGGVK
+700 VGGIVDGVK
-710 NLLGIHSPSTEFA
+710 SMLGIHSPST
-723 EIGKYIIDGLMGGMN
+723 
-738 DKDNALSNQAAA
+738 
-750 TIEVLVGAF
+750 
-759 GGMTNMFSSI
+759 
-769 GNNAMNALSGSLG
+769 
-782 NAISGLQNRVASL
+782 
-795 MTGIANA
+795 
-802 AKAALKIHSPS
+802 
-813 KVFAGIGENMALGLA
+813 VFAGIGENMALGLA
-828 AGWEDQYSSIKRQI
+828 AGWNDQYSSIKRKI
-842 ENGMSFAPV
+842 EGGMNFAPV
-851 SVGVTGN
+851 SMGVTGN
-858 YTGTYGSMGQPRQ
+858 YTGTYSGMGQTQ
-871 DPVSRGGDTFNFY
+871 QNHLSRGGDTFNFY

-896 EMRKAKQQM
+896 EMHKAKQRM
-905 ALGYV
+905 ALVYV